1 MNISAYNTDRNT
13 HLRIVVT
20 ALAASIAIVAF
31 ALSVRIN
38 SDDLLAA
45 RPRSGAQVT
54 AVKAMASSGFRAGSP
69 TRIEIR

>member
-1 MNISAYNTDRNT
+1 MKVSVYSTDRDI

-31 ALSVRIN
+31 ALSVRIH
-38 SDDLLAA
+38 SDDLLTG
-45 RPRSGAQVT
+45 RPRSGAQVS
-54 AVKAMASSGFRAGSP
+54 AVKAIASSDFRGGSP